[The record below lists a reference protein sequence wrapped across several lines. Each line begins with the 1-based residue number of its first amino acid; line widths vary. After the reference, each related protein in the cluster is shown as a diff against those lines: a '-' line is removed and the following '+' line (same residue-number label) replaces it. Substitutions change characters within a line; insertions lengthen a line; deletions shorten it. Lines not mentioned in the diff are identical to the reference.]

1 MSASA
6 PSDEAWAAL
15 LTQVATLQAKHASI
29 ESRLE
34 VVETRITALEQEP
47 TLDVFMQEFHA
58 IRDDIRDIVRYIA
71 RRDDIS
77 EMRVN

>member
-1 MSASA
+1 MSAKA

-15 LTQVATLQAKHASI
+15 LTQVAAIQAKHASI

-34 VVETRITALEQEP
+34 VIDEHITALNQEP
-47 TLDVFMQEFHA
+47 IFDPTDLNELHEEV
-58 IRDDIRDIVRYIA
+58 RDIVRYIA

-77 EMRVN
+77 EVRVN

>member
-1 MSASA
+1 MSATA

-15 LTQVATLQAKHASI
+15 CTQVATLQANHARI

-47 TLDVFMQEFHA
+47 TYDPSDLQE
-58 IRDDIRDIVRYIA
+58 IREDMRDIVRYIA

-77 EMRVN
+77 EVRVN

>member
-1 MSASA
+1 MSAKA

-15 LTQVATLQAKHASI
+15 CTQVATLQAKHSSI

-34 VVETRITALEQEP
+34 VIDEHITALNQEP
-47 TLDVFMQEFHA
+47 IFDPTDLNELHEEV
-58 IRDDIRDIVRYIA
+58 RDIVRYIA

-77 EMRVN
+77 EVRVN

>member
-34 VVETRITALEQEP
+34 VIDEHITALNQEP
-47 TLDVFMQEFHA
+47 IFDPTDLNELHDEVRA
-58 IRDDIRDIVRYIA
+58 IVRYIA

-77 EMRVN
+77 EVRVN

>member
-15 LTQVATLQAKHASI
+15 RDQVATIQAKHASI

-34 VVETRITALEQEP
+34 VIDEHITALNQEP
-47 TLDVFMQEFHA
+47 IFDPTDLNELHDEV
-58 IRDDIRDIVRYIA
+58 RGIVRYIA

-77 EMRVN
+77 EVRVN